1 MKGWADYLERRQKPT
16 EGKRIAV
23 TGLILETPFVSV
35 PNMLCA
41 LYPEKWLPYRY
52 LSAFLRSTWDV
63 RASAE
68 IVRREMG
75 NGSTVGQSGQSGIT
89 GQVGRFNKGLRV
101 LLVSAAQ
108 DEVVPV
114 GETAEVGAVLNGMV
128 GGDRVRSIVVPG
140 ALHVECVSK
149 PYGRGEVVAF
159 LWSLGGGGK

>member
-16 EGKRIAV
+16 EGKSIVV

-63 RASAE
+63 RVSAE
-68 IVRREMG
+68 IVRREIG
-75 NGSTVGQSGQSGIT
+75 NESTVGQSSQSGIT
-89 GQVGRFNKGLRV
+89 GQVGQFSKRLRV
-101 LLVSAAQ
+101 LLISAAQ
-108 DEVVPV
+108 DEVVPA
-114 GETAEVGAVLNGMV
+114 GETAEVEAVLNGMV

-140 ALHVECVSK
+140 ALHVECVAR

-159 LWSLGGGGK
+159 LKGLRDG